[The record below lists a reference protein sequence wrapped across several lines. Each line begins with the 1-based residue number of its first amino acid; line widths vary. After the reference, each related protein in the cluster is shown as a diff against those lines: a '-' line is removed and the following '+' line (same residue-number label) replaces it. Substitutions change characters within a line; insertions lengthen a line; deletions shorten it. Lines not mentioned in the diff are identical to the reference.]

1 MAKSKEELDA
11 IKSEFDAL
19 KEKLRELTP
28 EELEEAAGGYKYL
41 GHSKYSL
48 NKGDCFRERGAIY
61 KVKYDYPNLDIS
73 LVRPVFCDQYSQ
85 VAPGEYHF
93 ERADCMLNNRALNNM
108 EYLGVDFV

>member
-19 KEKLRELTP
+19 KEKLRELTS

-61 KVKYDYPNLDIS
+61 KVKYDYPELDYDILS
-73 LVRPVFCDQYSQ
+73 PVICDKYQEPS
-85 VAPGEYHF
+85 PGRIFFSE
-93 ERADCMLNNRALNNM
+93 ADWMLNIRALDNM

>member
-11 IKSEFDAL
+11 IRSEYDAL
-19 KEKLRELTP
+19 KEKLQELTS
-28 EELEEAAGGYKYL
+28 EELEEVAGGYEFIA
-41 GHSKYSL
+41 SKFTL
-48 NKGDCFRERGAIY
+48 NKGDCFREDRFIY

-85 VAPGEYHF
+85 GAPGEYHF
-93 ERADCMLNNRALNNM
+93 ERADCMLNIRALNNM